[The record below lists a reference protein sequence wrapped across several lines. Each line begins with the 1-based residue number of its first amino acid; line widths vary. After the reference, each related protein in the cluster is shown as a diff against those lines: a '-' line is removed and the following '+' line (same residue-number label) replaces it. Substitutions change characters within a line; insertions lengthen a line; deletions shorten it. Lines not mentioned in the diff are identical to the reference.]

1 MSSARRLSDNFHM
14 IGADEFQ
21 RQVSEIKSF
30 RPSATHEIACGGDAL
45 MNAVDIATDVNN
57 LLAQNDAG
65 CMTAKIKTNEVSV
78 GGNPI

>member
-1 MSSARRLSDNFHM
+1 M

-57 LLAQNDAG
+57 LLA
-65 CMTAKIKTNEVSV
+65 
-78 GGNPI
+78 